1 MKFEKKIWI
10 LEDDHGCLF
19 VYQDILDIRYSTRYF
34 KTLDEFKTA
43 LEESAEDLPDL
54 VIADLKLPDG
64 SFLTF
69 LSSDDNKR
77 LLDMPFL
84 VISSVNDI
92 DALRFCFEEG
102 ALDYFTKPFN
112 KNELVVKI
120 ERMLENA
127 SRQEHYDTIKIPQ
140 SVILEHF
147 TELTKKEHQ
156 ILNLFSNSL
165 NNTMVRE
172 SLVREIWKGTSVHN
186 KTLDVHLYNL
196 KKKLP
201 KYGFQIVS
209 PESGV
214 WILLRKKDG

>member
-43 LEESAEDLPDL
+43 LEESAGDLPDL

-69 LSSDDNKR
+69 LSSDDNKK

-92 DALRFCFEEG
+92 DALRFCFEDG
-102 ALDYFTKPFN
+102 GPGLLHQAL
-112 KNELVVKI
+112 
-120 ERMLENA
+120 
-127 SRQEHYDTIKIPQ
+127 
-140 SVILEHF
+140 
-147 TELTKKEHQ
+147 
-156 ILNLFSNSL
+156 
-165 NNTMVRE
+165 
-172 SLVREIWKGTSVHN
+172 
-186 KTLDVHLYNL
+186 
-196 KKKLP
+196 
-201 KYGFQIVS
+201 
-209 PESGV
+209 
-214 WILLRKKDG
+214 